1 MNISLIEFLVYGGIT
16 YFSLAMLIITT
27 IRNPTEKTRRLALV
41 RAGYM
46 FPGIICAIIL
56 AGSGVSIYLGD
67 STTTTSNTAIY
78 EVLDNTNAVVT
89 LNSTVT
95 ETVAVSAEYVLQN
108 PIWVMFHYMLALVM
122 ISFVFIQVLTMF
134 TAKD

>member
-1 MNISLIEFLVYGGIT
+1 
-16 YFSLAMLIITT
+16 MLIITT

-41 RAGYM
+41 KAGYM
-46 FPGIICAIIL
+46 FPGIITAIIL

-67 STTTTSNTAIY
+67 SLTTTNNTSIY
-78 EVLDNTNAVVT
+78 EVLDNTNAVIT

-95 ETVAVSAEYVLQN
+95 ETVATTTEFVLQN
-108 PIWVMFHYMLALVM
+108 PIWVMFHYMLALIM

>member
-1 MNISLIEFLVYGGIT
+1 MNISLIEFAVYAFVT

-27 IRNPTEKTRRLALV
+27 IRSPNDKTRRLALV
-41 RAGYM
+41 KAGYM

-67 STTTTSNTAIY
+67 STTTTNNTSIY

-89 LNSTVT
+89 LNSTVS
-95 ETVAVSAEYVLQN
+95 ETVVTSTTFVLQN
-108 PIWVMFHYMLALVM
+108 PIWVSFHYLLALVM

>member
-1 MNISLIEFLVYGGIT
+1 MG
-16 YFSLAMLIITT
+16 
-27 IRNPTEKTRRLALV
+27 
-41 RAGYM
+41 
-46 FPGIICAIIL
+46 PGIICALLL

-67 STTTTSNTAIY
+67 SLTTTNNTSIY

-95 ETVAVSAEYVLQN
+95 ETVATSTEFVLQN
-108 PIWVMFHYMLALVM
+108 PFWGAFHYLLAFIMMLFMLT
-122 ISFVFIQVLTMF
+122 QVLTML

>member
-27 IRNPTEKTRRLALV
+27 IRSPTDKTRRLALMK
-41 RAGYM
+41 AFYM
-46 FPGIICAIIL
+46 GPGIICALLL

-67 STTTTSNTAIY
+67 SLTTTNNTSIY

-95 ETVAVSAEYVLQN
+95 ETVATTNQFILQN
-108 PIWVMFHYMLALVM
+108 PVWVLFHYMLALVM

>member
-46 FPGIICAIIL
+46 FPGIITAIIL
-56 AGSGVSIYLGD
+56 AGSGVSIYIGD
-67 STTTTSNTAIY
+67 STTTTNNTSIY

-95 ETVAVSAEYVLQN
+95 ETVATTNQFILQN
-108 PIWVMFHYMLALVM
+108 PVWVMFHYMLALVM

>member
-46 FPGIICAIIL
+46 FPGIITAIIL

-67 STTTTSNTAIY
+67 SLTTTNNTSIY
-78 EVLDNTNAVVT
+78 EVLDNTNAVVI

-95 ETVAVSAEYVLQN
+95 ETVATSTAFVLQN